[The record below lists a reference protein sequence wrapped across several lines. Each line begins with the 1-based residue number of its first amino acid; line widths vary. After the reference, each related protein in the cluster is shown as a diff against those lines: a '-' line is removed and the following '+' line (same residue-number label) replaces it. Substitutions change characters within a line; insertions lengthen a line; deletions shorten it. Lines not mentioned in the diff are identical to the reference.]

1 MDLFSYQQTQTATD
15 DCSLT
20 ARPLADLLRP
30 KTLADVLGQESL
42 LHGETAPLR
51 QLANS
56 GQLRSLI
63 LWGPPGVGKTTLA
76 RLLSQKSGYFW
87 VSLSAVTA
95 GVKEIRACVEDA
107 TQRLAYQQQRTVLFL
122 DEIHRFSKSQQDAL
136 LPHVEAGTFVLLGA
150 TTENPY
156 FSVNKALLSR
166 VLLFKLEALSTENLR
181 QLVKKSLHTLN
192 AANQGTCLLQKDA
205 LEFLVQYAN
214 GDARALLTLLEAG
227 FWVAPRVEK
236 SEKGTEIL
244 LTLEVFQ
251 TLAQHQTRLSYDKG
265 ADDHFDHASAFQKSL
280 RGSDADAA
288 LYWFAKMIAGGEDPR
303 FIARRLLVC
312 SAEDVGLADP
322 QAFVLASHA
331 LQAVEQLGMPEARIP
346 LAMVTAYV
354 AKAPKSN
361 AAYMALDEALADVTT
376 GGKAFPV
383 PLHLRS
389 GHCSGAKT
397 LGHGAGYVYSHD
409 APDVPQT
416 FLPEALVGKKYLKP
430 PIN

>member
-1 MDLFSYQQTQTATD
+1 MDLFDYQHAQQANQSTAETLTQ
-15 DCSLT
+15 
-20 ARPLADLLRP
+20 RPLADLLRP
-30 KTLADVLGQESL
+30 KTLADVLGQEAL
-42 LHGETAPLR
+42 LQGETAPLR

-63 LWGPPGVGKTTLA
+63 LWGSPGVGKTTLA

-95 GVKEIRACVEDA
+95 GVKEIRTYVEEA

-136 LPHVEAGTFVLLGA
+136 LPHVESGTFVLLGA

-166 VLLFKLEALSTENLR
+166 VLLFKLEALSAENLR
-181 QLVKKSLHTLN
+181 QLVKKALHTLN
-192 AANQGTCLLQKDA
+192 DSNQGVCLLQKEG

-214 GDARALLTLLEAG
+214 GDARALLTLLEAA
-227 FWVAPRVEK
+227 FWVAPRKE
-236 SEKGTEIL
+236 GTIL

-251 TLAQHQTRLSYDKG
+251 TLAQQQNRLAYDKG

-288 LYWFAKMIAGGEDPR
+288 LYWLAKMIAGGEDPR
-303 FIARRLLVC
+303 FMARRLLVC
-312 SAEDVGLADP
+312 AAEDVGLADP

-331 LQAVEQLGMPEARIP
+331 MQAVEQLGMPEARIP

-354 AKAPKSN
+354 ANAPKSN
-361 AAYMALDEALADVTT
+361 HAYVALDAALADITQH
-376 GGKAFPV
+376 GKAFAV
-383 PLHLRS
+383 PLHLRD
-389 GHCSGAKT
+389 GHYAGASQ
-397 LGHGAGYVYSHD
+397 LGHGVGYIYTHN
-409 APDVPQT
+409 APEQPQT
-416 FLPEALVGKKYLKP
+416 FLPDELVGHRYLTYP
-430 PIN
+430 E